1 MDREK
6 QIEEMAKVID
16 KSHWKLEQD
25 FTGCHIN
32 SSEIAEYLYNADYR
46 KQDGVV
52 RKIFEEMDNIIY
64 NLMNSP
70 FYSSGDAV
78 YELTELKKKYTEE

>member
-1 MDREK
+1 MARYIDAYREK

-32 SSEIAEYLYNADYR
+32 SSEIAEVLYNAGYR
-46 KQDGVV
+46 KIQTTDWLTKGISKEQLE
-52 RKIFEEMDNIIY
+52 REREESLKEFFERNC
-64 NLMNSP
+64 
-70 FYSSGDAV
+70 
-78 YELTELKKKYTEE
+78 KK

>member
-46 KQDGVV
+46 KQDDVV
-52 RKIFEEMDNIIY
+52 WGIFEEIDNIIY